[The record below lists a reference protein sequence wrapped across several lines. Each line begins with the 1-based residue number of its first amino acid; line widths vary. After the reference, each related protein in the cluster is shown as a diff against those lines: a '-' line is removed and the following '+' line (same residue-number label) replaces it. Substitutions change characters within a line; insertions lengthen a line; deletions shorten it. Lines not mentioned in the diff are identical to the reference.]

1 MLSLI
6 YKRPIYQQQH
16 INMIYKFKAM
26 CNFNHLLL
34 DSAGASVSSEISVSV
49 FRHLRKVKQQ
59 PLIWIFNDFIES
71 NCIPG
76 PDHTCSSS
84 LLTPPPPSDSCGLY
98 HQNDILSIQ
107 RKRRRVFYIHK
118 QSLHSPSITKKSY
131 L

>member
-71 NCIPG
+71 NCLPG

-84 LLTPPPPSDSCGLY
+84 LLTPPPPPPIRLLWFVSP
-98 HQNDILSIQ
+98 
-107 RKRRRVFYIHK
+107 KRHTID
-118 QSLHSPSITKKSY
+118 TKKASSSVLY
-131 L
+131 P